1 MLAKNIRSFLM
12 KRKPLYIA
20 LLVLPLIIGAGCSGE
35 KQKPADAQKTAA
47 AADQVLSVKTAHVEA
62 RAVERSVEATGTL
75 FALEEAVVSAEV
87 TGRVQRIAADLGD
100 RVKTGQALAIIDTTD
115 LRLALDDAK
124 SAYRTNVNA
133 LDKERA
139 RLADAETTLKRYDEL
154 YKKGM
159 VSNSQFD
166 TAKMQFDVAKAQL
179 SEAEA
184 RAEQSNAKMDLA
196 KEKLDDATIK
206 SPIDG
211 EVRERFI
218 SKGETVEANKKAFA
232 VVSTGVLKFRGTV
245 AETAV
250 PYMKQGQAVAITVE
264 AFRDKEFKG
273 VLKRVSPAVDA
284 DTRTLAIE
292 AEVPNLK
299 GELKPGFFANGRIF
313 TKKESG
319 VPFVPESAVY
329 SFVGITKVFVI
340 NDGVAHEKTVKTG
353 GRVGSLI
360 EIEGDV
366 KPGDTVASTNLA
378 NLFEGAKVNIT
389 E

>member
-1 MLAKNIRSFLM
+1 MRHRTLAIT
-12 KRKPLYIA
+12 
-20 LLVLPLIIGAGCSGE
+20 LLALPLLFAGCSGGKE
-35 KQKPADAQKTAA
+35 KTTNAPKDAAP
-47 AADQVLSVKTAHVEA
+47 QVLAVKTEHVEA
-62 RAVERSVEATGTL
+62 KTTERSVEAVGTL
-75 FALEEAVVSAEV
+75 YALEEATVSAEV
-87 TGRVQRIAADLGD
+87 TGRVRSIAADLGD
-100 RVKTGQALAIIDTTD
+100 RVKAGQALAIIDPTD

-124 SAYRTNVNA
+124 SAHQTNLNA

-139 RLADAETTLKRYDEL
+139 RLADAETTFKRYDEL

-166 TAKMQFDVAKAQL
+166 TAKTQFDVAKAQL

-196 KEKLDDATIK
+196 RERLADATIK

-218 SKGETVEANKKAFA
+218 SKGETIEANKKAFA

-245 AETAV
+245 AETAA
-250 PYMKQGQAVAITVE
+250 PHMKPGQAVAIAVE

-273 VLKRVSPAVDA
+273 VLKRVSPAVDPE
-284 DTRTLAIE
+284 TRTLAIE
-292 AEVPNLK
+292 AEVPNAK
-299 GELKPGFFANGRIF
+299 GELKPGFFANARVF

-353 GRVGSLI
+353 GRVGSLV

-378 NLFEGAKVNIT
+378 NLFEGAKVNIS

>member
-1 MLAKNIRSFLM
+1 MHNNRRSFLM
-12 KRKPLYIA
+12 RLRTLAIT
-20 LLVLPLIIGAGCSGE
+20 LLALPLIIGAGCSGE
-35 KQKPADAQKTAA
+35 KQKTDDAQKAA
-47 AADQVLSVKTAHVEA
+47 SEARVLSVKTALVEA
-62 RAVERSVEATGTL
+62 KTIERSVEAVGTL

-87 TGRVQRIAADLGD
+87 TGRVQRVAADLGD
-100 RVKTGQALAIIDTTD
+100 RVKAGQALAIIDPTD
-115 LRLALDDAK
+115 LKLALDDAK
-124 SAYRTNVNA
+124 SAHRTNVNA

-166 TAKMQFDVAKAQL
+166 TARTQFDVAKAQL

-184 RAEQSNAKMDLA
+184 RAEQSNAKMNLA
-196 KEKLDDATIK
+196 RERLDDATIK

-218 SKGETVEANKKAFA
+218 SRGETIEANKKAFA

-250 PYMKQGQAVAITVE
+250 PRMKPGQAVMIAVE
-264 AFRDKEFKG
+264 AFKDREFKG

-284 DTRTLAIE
+284 ETRTLAIE
-292 AEVPNLK
+292 AEVPNVK
-299 GELKPGFFANGRIF
+299 GELKPGFFAKARIF
-313 TKKESG
+313 TKKEPG
-319 VPFVPESAVY
+319 VSFAPESAVY

-340 NDGVAHEKTVKTG
+340 KDGVAHEKTVKTG
-353 GRVGSLI
+353 ERDGSLL
-360 EIEGDV
+360 EIVGDV

-378 NLFEGAKVNIT
+378 NLFEGAKVNIS

>member
-1 MLAKNIRSFLM
+1 MRLRTLAIT
-12 KRKPLYIA
+12 
-20 LLVLPLIIGAGCSGE
+20 LLALPLIIGAGCSGG
-35 KQKPADAQKTAA
+35 KQKTDDSQKAA
-47 AADQVLSVKTAHVEA
+47 SEARVLTVKTALVEA
-62 RAVERSVEATGTL
+62 KTIERSVEAVGTL

-87 TGRVQRIAADLGD
+87 TGRVQRVAADLGD
-100 RVKTGQALAIIDTTD
+100 RVKAGQALAIIDPTD

-124 SAYRTNVNA
+124 SAHRTNVNA

-166 TAKMQFDVAKAQL
+166 TAKTQFDVAKAQL

-184 RAEQSNAKMDLA
+184 RAEQSNAKMNLA
-196 KEKLDDATIK
+196 RERLDDATIK

-218 SKGETVEANKKAFA
+218 SKGETIEANKKAFA

-250 PYMKQGQAVAITVE
+250 PHMKPGQAVMIAVE
-264 AFRDKEFKG
+264 AFKDREFKG

-284 DTRTLAIE
+284 ETRTLAIE
-292 AEVPNLK
+292 AEVPNVK
-299 GELKPGFFANGRIF
+299 GELKPGFFAKARIF

-319 VPFVPESAVY
+319 VPFAPESAVY

-340 NDGVAHEKTVKTG
+340 KDGVAHEKTIKTG
-353 GRVGSLI
+353 ERDASLI
-360 EIEGDV
+360 EIVGDV

-378 NLFEGAKVNIT
+378 NLFEGAKVNIS

>member
-1 MLAKNIRSFLM
+1 MHNNRRSFLM
-12 KRKPLYIA
+12 RQRTLAIT
-20 LLVLPLIIGAGCSGE
+20 LLALPLIIGAGCSGE
-35 KQKPADAQKTAA
+35 KQKTDDSQKAA
-47 AADQVLSVKTAHVEA
+47 SEARVLTVKTALVEA
-62 RAVERSVEATGTL
+62 KTIERSVEAVGTL

-87 TGRVQRIAADLGD
+87 TGRVQKVAADLGD
-100 RVKTGQALAIIDTTD
+100 RVKAGQALAIIDPTD

-124 SAYRTNVNA
+124 SAHRTNVNA

-166 TAKMQFDVAKAQL
+166 TAKTQFDVAKAQL

-184 RAEQSNAKMDLA
+184 RAEQSKAKTDLA
-196 KEKLDDATIK
+196 RERLDDATIK

-211 EVRERFI
+211 EVKERFI
-218 SKGETVEANKKAFA
+218 SKGETIEANKRAFA

-250 PYMKQGQAVAITVE
+250 PHMKPGQAVMIAVE
-264 AFRDKEFKG
+264 AFKDREFKG

-284 DTRTLAIE
+284 ETRTLAIE
-292 AEVPNLK
+292 AEVPNVK
-299 GELKPGFFANGRIF
+299 GELKPGFFAKARIF

-319 VPFVPESAVY
+319 VPFAPESAVY

-340 NDGVAHEKTVKTG
+340 KDGVAHEKTVKTG
-353 GRVGSLI
+353 ARDANII
-360 EIEGDV
+360 EIVGDV

-378 NLFEGAKVNIT
+378 NLFEGAKVNIS

>member
-1 MLAKNIRSFLM
+1 MHNNRRSFLM
-12 KRKPLYIA
+12 RLRTLAIT
-20 LLVLPLIIGAGCSGE
+20 LLALPLIIGAGCSGE
-35 KQKPADAQKTAA
+35 KQKTDDSQKAA
-47 AADQVLSVKTAHVEA
+47 SEARVLTVKTALVEA
-62 RAVERSVEATGTL
+62 KTIERSVEAVGTL

-87 TGRVQRIAADLGD
+87 TGRVQRVAADLGD
-100 RVKTGQALAIIDTTD
+100 RVKAGQALAVIDPTD

-124 SAYRTNVNA
+124 SAHRTNVNA

-166 TAKMQFDVAKAQL
+166 TAKTQFDVAKAQL

-184 RAEQSNAKMDLA
+184 RAEQSNAKMNLA
-196 KEKLDDATIK
+196 RERLDDATIK

-218 SKGETVEANKKAFA
+218 SKGETIEANKKAFA

-250 PYMKQGQAVAITVE
+250 PHMKPGQAVMIAVE
-264 AFRDKEFKG
+264 AFKDREFKG
-273 VLKRVSPAVDA
+273 VLKRVSPAVDSE
-284 DTRTLAIE
+284 TRTLAIE
-292 AEVPNLK
+292 AEVPNVK
-299 GELKPGFFANGRIF
+299 GELKPGFFAKARIF

-319 VPFVPESAVY
+319 VPFAPESAVY

-340 NDGVAHEKTVKTG
+340 KDGVAHEKTVKTG
-353 GRVGSLI
+353 ARDANLI
-360 EIEGDV
+360 EIVGDV

-378 NLFEGAKVNIT
+378 NLFEGAKVNIS

>member
-1 MLAKNIRSFLM
+1 MRLRTLAIS
-12 KRKPLYIA
+12 
-20 LLVLPLIIGAGCSGE
+20 LLALPLIIGAGCSGE
-35 KQKPADAQKTAA
+35 KQKTDDSQKAA
-47 AADQVLSVKTAHVEA
+47 STPQVLSVKTALVEA
-62 RAVERSVEATGTL
+62 KTIERSVEAVGTL

-87 TGRVQRIAADLGD
+87 TGRVQRVAADLGD
-100 RVKTGQALAIIDTTD
+100 RVKAGQALAVIDPTD

-124 SAYRTNVNA
+124 SAHRTNVNA

-166 TAKMQFDVAKAQL
+166 AAKTQFDVAKAQL

-184 RAEQSNAKMDLA
+184 RAEQSKAKTDLA
-196 KEKLDDATIK
+196 RERLDDATIK

-211 EVRERFI
+211 EVKERFI
-218 SKGETVEANKKAFA
+218 SKGETIEANKRAFA

-250 PYMKQGQAVAITVE
+250 PHMKPGQAVMIAVE
-264 AFRDKEFKG
+264 AFKDREFKG

-284 DTRTLAIE
+284 ETRTLAIE
-292 AEVPNLK
+292 AEVPNVK
-299 GELKPGFFANGRIF
+299 GELKPGFFAKARIF

-319 VPFVPESAVY
+319 LPFAPESAVY
-329 SFVGITKVFVI
+329 SFVGINKVFVI
-340 NDGVAHEKTVKTG
+340 KDGVAHEKTIKTG
-353 GRVGSLI
+353 ARDASLI
-360 EIEGDV
+360 EIVGDV

-378 NLFEGAKVNIT
+378 NLFEGAKVNIS